1 MSEFAPLMLRP
12 LLGMLTIELHA
23 KSLTS
28 ARFVAGTMLEA
39 REAEILGFEDGQTN
53 QKTDTGAADSCAD
66 QQRQSAVTADS
77 CADRRSQAAVTADS
91 CVDQQ
96 LQATVIADSCA
107 DRRLQAAVTADSC
120 ADRQLQADSWV
131 KIGGGGEQPRLP
143 AITWRLTTNEVG

>member
-1 MSEFAPLMLRP
+1 MLRP

-39 REAEILGFEDGQTN
+39 REAEITGFEDGQTN

-96 LQATVIADSCA
+96 LQAAVI
-107 DRRLQAAVTADSC
+107 ADSC

-131 KIGGGGEQPRLP
+131 KIGGGGGQPRLP

>member
-39 REAEILGFEDGQTN
+39 REAEITGFEDGQTN

-91 CVDQQ
+91 C
-96 LQATVIADSCA
+96 
-107 DRRLQAAVTADSC
+107 

-131 KIGGGGEQPRLP
+131 KIGGGGGQPRLP